1 MNSKFNSIKEDVK
14 YYYTEKLAIYGSV
27 PQGVDWN
34 SLESQQIRFEQLL
47 KLCNQ
52 PAHFSIN
59 DYGCGYGSLF
69 AFMAEKSYK
78 FNYRGFD
85 LSEAMIAKA
94 RELYHD
100 KPNCYF
106 SSDNN
111 FSLVSDYTI
120 ASGIFNVKLDRSN
133 QEWEEY
139 IIETLNSI
147 NIISQS
153 GFAFNIL
160 TSYSD
165 REYMQDHLYY
175 ADPCFYFDLCKKR
188 FSRNVALLHD
198 YGLYEF
204 TLIVRKNKI

>member
-1 MNSKFNSIKEDVK
+1 MNIRFNSIKEGVK
-14 YYYTEKLAIYGSV
+14 NYYSEKLARYGSV

-34 SLESQQIRFEQLL
+34 SQESQRIRFEQLL

-52 PAHFSIN
+52 SANFSIN

-69 AFMAEKSYK
+69 AFMAEKNYK

-94 RELYHD
+94 IELYGNE
-100 KPNCYF
+100 PNSYF

-111 FSLVSDYTI
+111 FSIIADYTV
-120 ASGIFNVKLDRSN
+120 ASGIFNVKLDRSDK
-133 QEWEEY
+133 EWEEY
-139 IIETLNSI
+139 VVETLHSI
-147 NIISQS
+147 NLISQS

-165 REYMQDHLYY
+165 REYMRDNLYY
-175 ADPCFYFDLCKKR
+175 ADPCFYFDLCKR
-188 FSRNVALLHD
+188 AFSRNVALLHD

-204 TLIVRKNKI
+204 TLIIRKK